1 MKFLQNKKIIFI
13 ALLVIVVLGFSQIKV
28 FGAPLVPQVDLYSK
42 IPSLIGIGDIR
53 STVIG
58 WGANTMGLIMGFIGG
73 VLFTLA
79 GWLVSFALN
88 INESLLSSPTVNVG
102 WQIVLGFTN
111 LGFVLAI
118 IIIAFATIFRRES
131 YAMKQVLWKMI
142 FAALLVNFSLMIAGI
157 FINVADGLTH
167 FFLQKTASDPTQFA
181 VSLAGM
187 FKAQALLKFS
197 ETITA
202 NNTLTGVVEG
212 SIGTILPIIASVFFV
227 AIFTFLGALTLL
239 AIAIM
244 LLIRYIYLGILLVL
258 APIVWLLWI
267 FPGTNEYWKKWWHK
281 FIRWSFF
288 APISMFFFYLAM
300 MAMKGQPEYMNKI
313 LQQTGGGQISIK
325 IGVDVIGNMII
336 VIGLLLGG
344 LIAANELGISFA
356 GTAYGWA
363 QSTGKIFGS
372 WVGRKG
378 LQYGPGALLGRKG
391 AEEGAKSRAERIQEW
406 AAKQKP
412 GIVRWGAGLVAGG
425 TARLATAGGEDLV
438 NRAKKELEAKSLL
451 ELKNVAETSLDI
463 PKKIAANNILKEK
476 KELGNQNLTRL
487 LTVEQKNK
495 FNRYGQGKAFS
506 DIEKSVGKSVEMMSA
521 AMGHNI
527 KGLNIAAEK
536 FAKSLKMEDIKKGHW
551 NDIYS
556 EKSKFKLDEETNRD
570 LLNSFT
576 GALAKN
582 MPGAFAKIMPQLK
595 AESLSNFGK
604 IADKQIEIL
613 EKGVETEEDMQ
624 TAIKAR
630 DSFKKNLGWLSLG
643 MASEE
648 MGKPEGA

>member
-1 MKFLQNKKIIFI
+1 MKFFQGKKIIFI
-13 ALLVIVVLGFSQIKV
+13 ALLVIVILGLSQIKV
-28 FGAPLVPQVDLYSK
+28 FGAPLVPQADLYSK
-42 IPSLIGIGDIR
+42 ITSLIGIGDIK
-53 STVIG
+53 STVFG

-131 YAMKQVLWKMI
+131 YTMKQVLWKLI

-197 ETITA
+197 ETVTA

-267 FPGTNEYWKKWWHK
+267 FPGTNQYWKQWWQQ

-300 MAMKGQPEYMNKI
+300 MAMKGQPEYINKV
-313 LQQTGGGQISIK
+313 LQQTGQGQISIK
-325 IGVDVIGNMII
+325 IGTEVIGNMII

-344 LIAANELGISFA
+344 LIAANKLGISFA
-356 GTAYGWA
+356 GTAIGWA

-378 LQYGPGALLGRKG
+378 LQYGPGVLLGRKG
-391 AEEGAKSRAERIQEW
+391 PGKDDKSNAERIQEW
-406 AAKQKP
+406 AANRKTP
-412 GIVRWGAGLVAGG
+412 IGRWGAGLIAGG
-425 TARLATAGGEDLV
+425 TARLATAGGEDLF
-438 NRAKKELEAKSLL
+438 NRAKKQLEAKSLL
-451 ELKNVAETSLDI
+451 ELRNIEATTLDT
-463 PKKIAANNILKEK
+463 PTRMAAQQKLKDMGQ
-476 KELGNQNLTRL
+476 LGKQDLTRL
-487 LTVEQKNK
+487 LTIEQKKKYNS
-495 FNRYGQGKAFS
+495 YGQGKSFGE
-506 DIEKSVGKSVEMMSA
+506 IEKSVGRSVEMMSA
-521 AMGHNI
+521 AMKNDI
-527 KGLNIAAEK
+527 KGLRKATEEFTSK
-536 FAKSLKMEDIKKGHW
+536 LKMEDMGKKGHW

-556 EKSKFKLDEETNRD
+556 GKAKFGLDEKTNT
-570 LLNSFT
+570 LIAEELT
-576 GALAKN
+576 GSLAKKL
-582 MPGAFAKIMPQLK
+582 PGAFMKIRPQIEGGNQGTFKEILNGQLDIIEK
-595 AESLSNFGK
+595 TDKELVNSIKESLS
-604 IADKQIEIL
+604 
-613 EKGVETEEDMQ
+613 
-624 TAIKAR
+624 
-630 DSFKKNLGWLSLG
+630 KNLGEIAMDWGES
-643 MASEE
+643 SN
-648 MGKPEGA
+648 KS